1 MRHFASKLTLTALT
15 LATSL
20 SAAACSSGQDPASAE
35 KTAKSF
41 TDVGRSRQAFTSA
54 EATLVDFEWDGQ
66 VITDWSGG
74 APDAI
79 GAQVFYTVGS
89 LNDMD
94 SVGQLE
100 KLVTTNVVTT
110 PQPDGRYLVSYHA
123 KLPVAWNLAHT
134 RPSTFSFTLPRVGI
148 WNSLVGFA
156 QTYGTT
162 CVDASAHDVNAGSLW
177 YYFRPRTFG
186 CSFAP
191 ADVVNVTA
199 QVTLSSANTTG
210 KYPEYHR
217 VWQDDVLDAVVVFG
231 KYQEGTT
238 TPADPGIDGY
248 GRFAE
253 HVRTKLAGLATA
265 PITTLPANAPSRP
278 SADFPD
284 VTIEATLPYAKKVRV
299 HLLLVDNV
307 TTQGP
312 AFDARF
318 AQLTPE
324 ADLVLYSGHAGLGT
338 NVRSLL
344 GKGSYTAGHHLLFFM
359 NGCDTFAYVD
369 GRLRETRAALNP
381 DDPSGTKYLDMVT
394 NAMPS
399 YADAYSS
406 EPVLLDAL
414 IDYTKPRTYQS
425 IFADIDYRQVV
436 VVSGEEDNEFTPGM
450 PVGSVQPPPS
460 SGDDAGTP
468 PSTGND
474 AGPPAQDAGSIPP
487 GSTPPG
493 STPPGSGTTPPAS
506 TNTPPPSATPSE
518 TSDPGCACTT
528 APGAPSNEGSA
539 PLASLGV
546 AAAAALVVARRR
558 RAV

>member
-20 SAAACSSGQDPASAE
+20 SAAACSSGREPAPAE
-35 KTAKSF
+35 QTSSSLPS
-41 TDVGRSRQAFTSA
+41 VGRSRQAFTSA

-66 VITDWSGG
+66 VVTDWSGG

-79 GAQVFYTVGS
+79 GAQVLYTVGS
-89 LNDMD
+89 LNDVD

-110 PQPDGRYLVSYHA
+110 PQPDGRYLVTYHA
-123 KLPVAWNLAHT
+123 KLPVAWNLGHP
-134 RPSTFSFTLPRVGI
+134 RPSTFTFTLPRVGI

-156 QTYGTT
+156 QSYGTS
-162 CVDASAHDVNAGSLW
+162 CVDPSAHDVNAGSLW
-177 YYFRPRTFG
+177 YYYRPRTWS

-191 ADVVNVTA
+191 ADVVDVTA

-217 VWQDDVLDAVVVFG
+217 VWQDDLLDAVVVFG
-231 KYQEGTT
+231 KYEEGTT
-238 TPADPGIDGY
+238 TPADVGIDGY

-253 HVRTKLAGLATA
+253 HVRTKLAGLGTV
-265 PITTLPANAPSRP
+265 TTLPANAPSRP

-299 HLLLVDNV
+299 HMLLVDNV

-414 IDYTKPRTYQS
+414 IDYTRPRTYQS
-425 IFADIDYRQVV
+425 IFADIDFRQVV
-436 VVSGEEDNEFTPGM
+436 VVTGEEDNEFTPGM

-468 PSTGND
+468 PSTGTD
-474 AGPPAQDAGSIPP
+474 AGTPSEDGGSLPPSSSGP
-487 GSTPPG
+487 TPPG
-493 STPPGSGTTPPAS
+493 SSSPPGSSAAPS
-506 TNTPPPSATPSE
+506 SSATPPTSAD

-528 APGAPSNEGSA
+528 APGAPSNQGSG
-539 PLASLGV
+539 PLASVAV
-546 AAAAALVVARRR
+546 AAAAALVLARRR
-558 RAV
+558 RAS